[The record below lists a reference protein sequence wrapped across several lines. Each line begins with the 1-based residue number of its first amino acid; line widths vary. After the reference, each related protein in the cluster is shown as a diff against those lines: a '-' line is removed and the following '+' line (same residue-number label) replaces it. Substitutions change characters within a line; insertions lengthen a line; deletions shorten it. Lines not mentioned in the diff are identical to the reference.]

1 MSQVGLHMLEWFS
14 MRGKSGKIIIP
25 PGVFVD
31 KHEKIVADYLVLHM
45 GADIEFLAPVRKKGV
60 KTPDIKMLGKKW
72 EIKSPT
78 GKSVRTIENT
88 LRAALRQ
95 SKYIILDLRRMDGR
109 IPGQKHINEVIKRY
123 NDAKSIKRLII
134 ITRENECIDLSR
146 V

>member
-1 MSQVGLHMLEWFS
+1 MG
-14 MRGKSGKIIIP
+14 GKSGKIVIP

-45 GADIEFLAPVRKKGV
+45 GTDIEFIAPVRKKGV

-78 GKSVRTIENT
+78 GKSARTIENT

-109 IPGQKHINEVIKRY
+109 IPSHKHLASMTYQFEKTRAIKHIIVI
-123 NDAKSIKRLII
+123 L
-134 ITRENECIDLSR
+134 REGSSIDLTR
-146 V
+146 